1 MSEIRENSFDAPVPP
16 SAKQKPSPLLIVLL
30 ILVLITGVLAGTA
43 LSQVQD
49 LKNSSS
55 VTTSAKD
62 TGLFD
67 QPADLPTFIEKIG
80 KSIVLVKCNG
90 ASGSGFAYD
99 NQDMTEGFK
108 TAIVTNHHV
117 IDECVETPGDIE
129 IYIGDDYKTLTK
141 TNLYNYDSDNDLA
154 LIEIDATL
162 PILEEAE
169 YFAEPGW
176 WTMAIGNPTNGD
188 NSGGVL
194 YRATTFGHIAAVED
208 EYYNF
213 TSAVINP
220 GNSGGP
226 LLNSRGEVIGINSL
240 GGASTED
247 GISNIAIDTDVL
259 CKKIYKCD

>member
-1 MSEIRENSFDAPVPP
+1 MSEIQENSFDAPVPP

-55 VTTSAKD
+55 TTPSEK
-62 TGLFD
+62 TESLFD
-67 QPADLPTFIEKIG
+67 QPTDLPAFIEEIG
-80 KSIVLVKCNG
+80 KSIVLVKCKG
-90 ASGSGFAYD
+90 SSGTGFAYD
-99 NQDMTEGFK
+99 DEDMTEGYQ

-117 IDECVETPGDIE
+117 IDTCVDSPEDIE
-129 IYIGDDYKTLTK
+129 VFIGDDFETLTK
-141 TNLYNYDSDNDLA
+141 TNLFSYDSDNDLA
-154 LIEIDATL
+154 LIEIDAVL
-162 PILEEAE
+162 PILESAE

-188 NSGGVL
+188 NEGGVL

-226 LLNSRGEVIGINSL
+226 LINSRGEVIGINSL
-240 GGASTED
+240 GWSSTED
-247 GISNIAIDTDVL
+247 GISNVAIDTDVL

>member
-1 MSEIRENSFDAPVPP
+1 MPP
-16 SAKQKPSPLLIVLL
+16 TTKQKPSPLLIVLL

-43 LSQVQD
+43 FSQVQD
-49 LKNSSS
+49 LKNSKSA
-55 VTTSAKD
+55 TTSAKD
-62 TGLFD
+62 TDLFD

-99 NQDMTEGFK
+99 DQDMTEGFK

-117 IDECVETPGDIE
+117 IEECVSTPEDIE

-169 YFAEPGW
+169 YFAKPGW
-176 WTMAIGNPTNGD
+176 WTMAIGNPSNGD
-188 NSGGVL
+188 GGLL
-194 YRATTFGHIAAVED
+194 YRATTFGNIASVED

-226 LLNSRGEVIGINSL
+226 LLNSLGEVIGINSL
-240 GGASTED
+240 SWSSTED
-247 GISNIAIDTDVL
+247 GISNVAIDTDVL

>member
-1 MSEIRENSFDAPVPP
+1 MSEIQENSFEAPVPP
-16 SAKQKPSPLLIVLL
+16 TTKQKPSPLLIVLL

-43 LSQVQD
+43 FSQVQD
-49 LKNSSS
+49 LKNSKSA
-55 VTTSAKD
+55 TTSAKD
-62 TGLFD
+62 TDLFD

-99 NQDMTEGFK
+99 DQDMTEGFK

-117 IDECVETPGDIE
+117 IEECVSTPEDIE

-169 YFAEPGW
+169 YFAKPGW
-176 WTMAIGNPTNGD
+176 WTMAIGNPSNGD
-188 NSGGVL
+188 GGLL
-194 YRATTFGHIAAVED
+194 YRATTFGNIASVED

-226 LLNSRGEVIGINSL
+226 LLNSLGEVIGINSL
-240 GGASTED
+240 SWSSTED
-247 GISNIAIDTDVL
+247 GISNVAIDTDVL